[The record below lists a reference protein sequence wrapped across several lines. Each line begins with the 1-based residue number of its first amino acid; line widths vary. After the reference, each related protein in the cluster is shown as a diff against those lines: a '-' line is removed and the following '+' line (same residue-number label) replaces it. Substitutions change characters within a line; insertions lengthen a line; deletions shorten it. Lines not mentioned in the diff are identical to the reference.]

1 MTKLFQWL
9 EAETFEG
16 AESWNDL
23 TMDQAAR
30 AIGFLSKKTTKTEVN
45 V

>member
-1 MTKLFQWL
+1 MSKLFAWL
-9 EAETFEG
+9 EVDAIEG

-30 AIGFLSKKTTKTEVN
+30 AIGFLTKKASGKEVAA
-45 V
+45 